1 MSNINVRK
9 DDAAARVAQPQAQT
23 MEWEPGRW
31 MRSFLGWDPFREMA
45 PFAVSDRSSFAP
57 AFEIK
62 EMKDAFLFRA
72 DVPGVKESDLEVHVS
87 GSRLSISGK
96 REAEKENKT
105 DTYYAVERTY
115 GSFTRSFTLPEGI
128 DDAAIHADLRDGVLT
143 VLVPKKPEA
152 QPKKIPVSSQAAK
165 A

>member
-1 MSNINVRK
+1 M
-9 DDAAARVAQPQAQT
+9 
-23 MEWEPGRW
+23 
-31 MRSFLGWDPFREMA
+31 
-45 PFAVSDRSSFAP
+45 
-57 AFEIK
+57 
-62 EMKDAFLFRA
+62 
-72 DVPGVKESDLEVHVS
+72 HVS